1 MNKKTVRI
9 IKYTLLSGVL
19 VFIFTVFYPRSYDVP
34 EFKTRVG
41 TQYWQLSTGSQIGY
55 TIIAGKG
62 EKKETPII
70 YLHGGPGGYISNRD
84 IQALTPIAD
93 SGYNVYLYDQTGSG
107 ESERL
112 KDIDNYTV
120 ARHIEDLD
128 EIIKKIGAK
137 KVILIGQSW
146 GAILAALYIADNPDK
161 IEKIIFTSP
170 GPIYPVREELANNKV
185 PDSIHLRNPFF
196 TNAMGNKKVN
206 NIRTKTMKWFAT
218 SFGMKLA
225 SNKEADEFETL
236 LDYELNRST
245 VCDTSK
251 IPGANA
257 GGGYYASIMTYNSL
271 LKIQDPRPKLKD
283 LKTPVLI
290 MKGECDNQKWGF
302 TNEYKEV
309 FQNSELVIV
318 PAAGHFISEEQPG
331 IYIKTIQ
338 QFLIR

>member
-170 GPIYPVREELANNKV
+170 GPIYPVRKELANNKV

-271 LKIQDPRPKLKD
+271 LKIQDPRPKLKE

-331 IYIKTIQ
+331 LYIKTIQ
-338 QFLIR
+338 QFLIK